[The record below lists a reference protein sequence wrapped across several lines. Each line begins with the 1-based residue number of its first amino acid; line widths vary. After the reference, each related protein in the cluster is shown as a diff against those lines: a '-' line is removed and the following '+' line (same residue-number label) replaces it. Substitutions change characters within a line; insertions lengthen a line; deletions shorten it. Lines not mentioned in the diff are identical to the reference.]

1 MMCIK
6 HGLNILKMR
15 VSTLLVF
22 SVEPELSPGVSFS
35 KAGGGWGGEA
45 DEVCGQAVLSSFT
58 DQETKDLL
66 GGVSYTWLS
75 AIIKAS
81 STFFLTLIFAN
92 TSF

>member
-35 KAGGGWGGEA
+35 KAGGGWGGEQMKCV
-45 DEVCGQAVLSSFT
+45 DRQCCPHLQIRKLRTCLGVCHTHG
-58 DQETKDLL
+58 
-66 GGVSYTWLS
+66 
-75 AIIKAS
+75 
-81 STFFLTLIFAN
+81 
-92 TSF
+92 